1 MLRKEKEC
9 IRPGILGKARYLVA
23 ATLHQKNSFFFA
35 GAPWIAGQE
44 QAEVNISFVSP
55 CEPSTTLVKVSQLKN
70 AQKLNS
76 QSSNQTGVNY
86 IVQ

>member
-1 MLRKEKEC
+1 MYKTRDTREGE
-9 IRPGILGKARYLVA
+9 IPGGS
-23 ATLHQKNSFFFA
+23 NSSSEEFFFFA